1 MHGSQALIH
10 WSQRQRLTE
19 AGQAGRLPDVGPLK
33 KNARGTLIE
42 LRRRKQEIGWET
54 FLQKEWQWQC
64 SCTFLHVR
72 AYFYR
77 NVQWQEEEWQWQC
90 VPFRLT
96 VKKEDEKNMEEDSVE
111 EEDVI
116 EEDEQDAMVAL
127 HYTICMLQKVRKDL
141 LALQFDNLLQQQQH
155 WQKKKHEPRAFVEAA
170 AEAEE
175 EFRLIVKEEKEEEE
189 DAEEEAEDA
198 VETVGAHFCRNDDL
212 NMFEIEWQWQ
222 NGIPARLLVK
232 NEGEK
237 NMEEDLFEEEDVI
250 EEDERDAMVALRF
263 GITLLQKVRKELLL
277 ALQQQQQQKKKHE
290 QRAFV
295 EAAAAAEAAAAFDAG
310 SWG

>member
-1 MHGSQALIH
+1 M
-10 WSQRQRLTE
+10 
-19 AGQAGRLPDVGPLK
+19 V
-33 KNARGTLIE
+33 
-42 LRRRKQEIGWET
+42 
-54 FLQKEWQWQC
+54 
-64 SCTFLHVR
+64 LHYVCC
-72 AYFYR
+72 R
-77 NVQWQEEEWQWQC
+77 NVY
-90 VPFRLT
+90 F
-96 VKKEDEKNMEEDSVE
+96 
-111 EEDVI
+111 
-116 EEDEQDAMVAL
+116 AL
-127 HYTICMLQKVRKDL
+127 CMLQKVRKDL
-141 LALQFDNLLQQQQH
+141 LASQQQ
-155 WQKKKHEPRAFVEAA
+155 QKKKHEPRAFVEAA

-175 EFRLIVKEEKEEEE
+175 EFRLIVKEEKEEEEEEEEEE

-263 GITLLQKVRKELLL
+263 AITLLQKVRIELLL
-277 ALQQQQQQKKKHE
+277 ALQQQEQQKKKHE

-295 EAAAAAEAAAAFDAG
+295 EAAAAEAAAAFDAG

>member
-19 AGQAGRLPDVGPLK
+19 ALQAGRLPGVGPLK

-90 VPFRLT
+90 APFRLT

-127 HYTICMLQKVRKDL
+127 HF
-141 LALQFDNLLQQQQH
+141 A
-155 WQKKKHEPRAFVEAA
+155 
-170 AEAEE
+170 
-175 EFRLIVKEEKEEEE
+175 
-189 DAEEEAEDA
+189 
-198 VETVGAHFCRNDDL
+198 
-212 NMFEIEWQWQ
+212 
-222 NGIPARLLVK
+222 
-232 NEGEK
+232 
-237 NMEEDLFEEEDVI
+237 
-250 EEDERDAMVALRF
+250 
-263 GITLLQKVRKELLL
+263 ITLLQK
-277 ALQQQQQQKKKHE
+277 
-290 QRAFV
+290 
-295 EAAAAAEAAAAFDAG
+295 
-310 SWG
+310 